1 MLIEPTIEKLK
12 TLHLYTMANAWIA
25 QRSDTASHELDFDT
39 RLGLIVDAEVL
50 SRDNKR
56 ISKLLRDAKLRIPG
70 ACIEDIDF
78 APKREL
84 DRALLKQLAT
94 GRWIAD
100 KKNVLVT
107 GMTGVGKTYIACAL
121 AQQACRH
128 GMRALYRRVPRL
140 FDELAL
146 ARADG
151 TYTRLLTRFARIDV
165 LVLDDWGLAPL
176 TDTQRRDML
185 EIVEDRHGVRST
197 VITSQLDVKKWHDY
211 LGDPTIADA
220 ILDRI
225 VHDSFRVGPKG
236 PSRRKGERTTD

>member
-1 MLIEPTIEKLK
+1 MLVEPTIEKLK

-25 QRSDTASHELDFDT
+25 QRGDPASHELDFDT
-39 RLGLIVDAEVL
+39 RLGLIIEAEL
-50 SRDNKR
+50 LARDNKR
-56 ISKLLRDAKLRIPG
+56 VAKLLREAKLRIPG
-70 ACIEDIDF
+70 ACIEDVDY
-78 APKREL
+78 AAKREL

-107 GMTGVGKTYIACAL
+107 GMTGVGKTYLACAL
-121 AQQACRH
+121 AQQACRQ

-151 TYTRLLTRFARIDV
+151 TYTRLLSRFARIDV
-165 LVLDDWGLAPL
+165 LILDDWGLAPL
-176 TDTQRRDML
+176 TDAQRRDVL
-185 EIVEDRHGVRST
+185 EIIEERHGVRST
-197 VITSQLDVKKWHDY
+197 IITSQLDVKKWHDY
-211 LGDPTIADA
+211 VGEPTMADA

-225 VHDSFRVGPKG
+225 VHNSYRVGPKG